1 MFLYPHTQVFPR
13 CVDNYRMDISNMTN
27 LASIAADMKAASVR
41 EQISMAVVKQTL
53 DQSKQQANS
62 LLKMMYQSNVNV
74 APKGHIDLYM

>member
-1 MFLYPHTQVFPR
+1 
-13 CVDNYRMDISNMTN
+13 MDISNMTN

>member
-1 MFLYPHTQVFPR
+1 
-13 CVDNYRMDISNMTN
+13 MTN